1 MMKRMSWAGGLL
13 ALTLA
18 ASMPAGCEADVYDDG
33 GVVEVDQ
40 EPPPP
45 QAEVVPVAPYP
56 GAIWIG
62 GSWVWRGG
70 RHEWVGGRYVHPR
83 RGYVYEQHR
92 WSRNGNRWR
101 YEPGRW
107 HRR

>member
-1 MMKRMSWAGGLL
+1 MKRISWVSGLL

-33 GVVEVDQ
+33 GVVEVDA

-45 QAEVVPVAPYP
+45 QVEVVPPAPYY
-56 GAIWIG
+56 GAVWIG
-62 GSWVWRGG
+62 GRWVWRG
-70 RHEWVGGRYVHPR
+70 RSHVWVAGRYVRPR
-83 RGYVYEQHR
+83 VGYVYEPHR
-92 WSRNGNRWR
+92 WYRYGNRWR

-107 HRR
+107 RRR